1 LTIPYSPYG
10 NDTIDRY
17 PLSYERRL
25 TKILCITKEVFK
37 NLKAASA
44 EFRFRPKKASFK
56 PKPSL
61 RQKPLEKER
70 LAAPRNNDR
79 RTVGDKCT
87 GSFEPLDLFTN
98 KSSSFWREQ
107 NLKDWFK
114 EQESY
119 EDARYLE
126 CCPLNL

>member
-1 LTIPYSPYG
+1 L
-10 NDTIDRY
+10 
-17 PLSYERRL
+17 
-25 TKILCITKEVFK
+25 
-37 NLKAASA
+37 A

-70 LAAPRNNDR
+70 LVAPRNNDR

-107 NLKDWFK
+107 NLKAWFK

-119 EDARYLE
+119 EDQRYVKAYLVD
-126 CCPLNL
+126 L